1 MENSQITTQQPSDAT
16 AEAAAHNNDAS
27 SAAQSRR
34 LDIVSLYPK
43 DMNIYGDYGNV
54 LTVSR
59 RAALYGYEPVV
70 HQYNQGDQWPEHV
83 DIVLGGGGQDNGQK
97 KIVDDL
103 FERADTLRDLARQG
117 VPMLMICGMY
127 QLFGQYFETID
138 GTRLEGIGIMGVHT
152 VGQDVRMIGNLTETS
167 EEFDKI
173 IGYENHSGQT
183 FLHEGT
189 EPLGRVEFDGTG
201 NNGEDHTEG
210 ARVHNVIGT
219 YMHGS
224 LLPKNPKIA
233 DFLIRTAAERRYG
246 VFEPIQ
252 NDQMRN
258 ELARIDRIADRAR
271 AVAKNRPR

>member
-1 MENSQITTQQPSDAT
+1 
-16 AEAAAHNNDAS
+16 
-27 SAAQSRR
+27 
-34 LDIVSLYPK
+34 
-43 DMNIYGDYGNV
+43 
-54 LTVSR
+54 
-59 RAALYGYEPVV
+59 
-70 HQYNQGDQWPEHV
+70 
-83 DIVLGGGGQDNGQK
+83 
-97 KIVDDL
+97 
-103 FERADTLRDLARQG
+103 
-117 VPMLMICGMY
+117 
-127 QLFGQYFETID
+127 
-138 GTRLEGIGIMGVHT
+138 
-152 VGQDVRMIGNLTETS
+152 MIGNLTETS